1 MAHEHELFT
10 VDIGNT
16 NSSYVQWVDDKP
28 LVKSIEDINTTS
40 KVIVSNVTNRSLSLK
55 TPSIQTIYQK
65 EMSSFGKM
73 PSSYGFKA
81 GIDRLVYAYFAFEK
95 INSCI
100 GWERVLLI
108 DSGTF
113 STIDIVSKDGFEG
126 GIITPGIKLLDSSFN
141 SGENLNTPKKEA
153 TQTFE
158 KYPYKDTNSTLKNS
172 SWFILES
179 IILRT
184 LAENKVDQ
192 ILITGGNGEILNNRL
207 SSLGIT
213 STYDPLFV
221 HRGIYAFYKNE
232 FGQTDL
238 FVK

>member
-1 MAHEHELFT
+1 MTQYELFT

-28 LVKSIEDINTTS
+28 LLKSTKQINTTS
-40 KVIVSNVTNRSLSLK
+40 KVIVSNVTNRTLSLK
-55 TPSIQTIYQK
+55 TPSIHTIHQK

-81 GIDRLVYAYFAFEK
+81 GTDRLVYAYFAFGK
-95 INSCI
+95 INSSI

-126 GIITPGIKLLDSSFN
+126 GIITPGINLLDNSFH
-141 SGENLNTPKKEA
+141 SGENLDTPKKEA
-153 TQTFE
+153 THSFE
-158 KYPYKDTNSTLKNS
+158 KYPYKNTNSTLKNS
-172 SWFILES
+172 SWFTLES
-179 IILRT
+179 IILRI
-184 LAENKVDQ
+184 LSESKVDQ
-192 ILITGGNGEILNNRL
+192 ILITGGNGETLKNRL

-213 STYDPLFV
+213 ATYDPLFV